1 MSNTQEKYVHSL
13 KQIKEAEDKAH
24 IKIENRK
31 KIIAEEIKNFQDD
44 VEKTVEAAKI
54 QAEKSV
60 ETSIVQARKKAA
72 AETEK
77 IIEEAKT
84 KAKTLTSQVNTM
96 TIQEIID
103 ILLKGVQ

>member
-1 MSNTQEKYVHSL
+1 MSDTQEKYVHSL

-24 IKIENRK
+24 IEIENRK

-44 VEKTVEAAKI
+44 VEKTIEAAKI
-54 QAEKSV
+54 QTEKSIEV
-60 ETSIVQARKKAA
+60 SIVHARTKTA

-84 KAKTLTSQVNTM
+84 KAKTITSQVNTM

-103 ILLKGVQ
+103 ILLKSVQ